1 MARAV
6 VRGRRAKRQR
16 IIPLLGVDEKA
27 IAKGHQYFTVVNDL
41 ERGTVEYVAED
52 RKQESLAGFYRP
64 LSAEQLAGIEAVAMD
79 MWDPF
84 IAATKAHVPD
94 AVSKI
99 VFDRYHVMTH
109 MLKAVDAVRKAEHR
123 ALRAAGDPSL
133 TGSKY
138 LWLYSTENFPEEHT
152 EWFELLAE
160 PALEDRP
167 RMGAGGKPA
176 RSVALSAAGLGG
188 AALEALVL
196 LGYAF
201 AAGPG
206 DPGGADL
213 ATAPA
218 ERADLLRASHHQCG
232 QRRTELEDP
241 DDKKNACGFRNR
253 DHFKVAIY
261 FHCGGLDLYPTPLEV
276 GLDLHGFHR
285 Q

>member
-1 MARAV
+1 M

-27 IAKGHQYFTVVNDL
+27 IAKGHQYFTVVSDL

-123 ALRAAGDPSL
+123 ALRAAGDLSL

-138 LWLYSTENFPEEHT
+138 LWLYSTENFPEEHA
-152 EWFELLAE
+152 EWFELLRSLHLKTGRAW
-160 PALEDRP
+160 ALE
-167 RMGAGGKPA
+167 GKPA
-176 RSVALSAAGLGG
+176 RPVALSAARLGG
-188 AALEALVL
+188 ASLEALVL
-196 LGYAF
+196 LGNAF
-201 AAGPG
+201 AAGTG
-206 DPGGADL
+206 DPGGADR
-213 ATAPA
+213 AAA
-218 ERADLLRASHHQCG
+218 SAQCADLLRSSHHQCR
-232 QRRTELEDP
+232 QRGAELEDP
-241 DDKKNACGFRNR
+241 DD
-253 DHFKVAIY
+253 
-261 FHCGGLDLYPTPLEV
+261 
-276 GLDLHGFHR
+276 
-285 Q
+285 